1 MKQELFTLPKF
12 RKGNMVKIIK
22 TKQQGKVS
30 RIHSEKRSYMYEV
43 EGVRG
48 VFAEIELEVV

>member
-30 RIHSEKRSYMYEV
+30 RVHSEKLGWMYEI